1 MKIFHLNLTLG
12 KIILIKSITNLN
24 FKDDFCLATDL
35 ECIGKNI
42 SNLEYKT
49 KSKNYAFKSDL
60 HKIPPMKKNDFH
72 VNQINID

>member
-1 MKIFHLNLTLG
+1 MKNFHLNLTIG

-35 ECIGKNI
+35 ECVGKDI

-49 KSKNYAFKSDL
+49 KCKNYAHKSE
-60 HKIPPMKKNDFH
+60 HS
-72 VNQINID
+72 